1 MFFKLTLT
9 KVTVGSLGV
18 VLGLCC
24 HCSHCFVGTN
34 SAREAKI
41 HRSLCS
47 LSARILSGVLF
58 CWRLYGQVFSS
69 AYIREKHHRH
79 CWPELWYV
87 ETAFPGSCSFTRS
100 VRQHRQESSRV
111 TETSSTPIDVIMTS
125 SIDLV
130 ERSGVLKSHISDH
143 YLVYALLKLKISKP
157 PPSYVKV
164 RSYKNYDSQLK
175 LGDPRS

>member
-100 VRQHRQESSRV
+100 VRQREFDAVDQGVESRDWNFVHPYRRDYDLQYRSCGEEWR
-111 TETSSTPIDVIMTS
+111 TEISHQWP
-125 SIDLV
+125 L
-130 ERSGVLKSHISDH
+130 SGVCPFKAENLKT
-143 YLVYALLKLKISKP
+143 
-157 PPSYVKV
+157 PS
-164 RSYKNYDSQLK
+164 
-175 LGDPRS
+175 